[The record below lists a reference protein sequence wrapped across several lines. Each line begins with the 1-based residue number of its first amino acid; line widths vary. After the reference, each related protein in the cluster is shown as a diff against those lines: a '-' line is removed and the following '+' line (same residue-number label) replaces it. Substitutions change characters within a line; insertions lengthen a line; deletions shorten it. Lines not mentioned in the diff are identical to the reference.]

1 MLFGCQKSNINPNP
15 PWSRIQWIF
24 QKSGEFKLRMKI
36 AITGANSSVGLNLL
50 THIIA
55 ETDINVIAG
64 VRSDRA
70 MESLPSS
77 PQVDPRI
84 ISYNDP
90 AKLAEALKGADCIV
104 HLAGILIENKNTSYA
119 SANVDATEAVVK
131 AAQNLG
137 AKHIVFISVVGASKN
152 SSNAYFR
159 SKGLAEEFVKSSDI
173 PASIIRT
180 PILLGPNTA
189 GASSMI
195 GVASQAKTKILGGGR
210 YSMRPLDIDDLNQAI
225 LICCNSES
233 KEAKVHELVGPEPIS
248 YRDLIQK
255 TASMMNNKVE
265 IGSVPIAIAKLVAAI
280 SSRIKG
286 GGITPTV
293 IDVITMNEVVDSNAD
308 GELNITLTP
317 LQNTLEKILEH
328 KRTK

>member
-1 MLFGCQKSNINPNP
+1 
-15 PWSRIQWIF
+15 
-24 QKSGEFKLRMKI
+24 MKI
-36 AITGANSSVGLNLL
+36 AITGANSSVGLNLMN
-50 THIIA
+50 HIISA
-55 ETDINVIAG
+55 TDIDVIAG

-70 MESLPSS
+70 MQSLPSS
-77 PQVDPRI
+77 EQVDPRI
-84 ISYNDP
+84 ISYQEP
-90 AKLAEALKGADCIV
+90 GKLAAALEGADCIV
-104 HLAGILIENKNTSYA
+104 HLAGILIEDKNTSYA
-119 SANVDATEAVVK
+119 SANIDATEAVVK
-131 AAQNLG
+131 AAQQLG
-137 AKHIVFISVVGASKN
+137 VKHIVFISVVGASKD

-159 SKGLAEEFVKSSDI
+159 SKGLAEELVKNSGL

-195 GVASQAKTKILGGGR
+195 GAASQSKTKILGGGK

-225 LICCNSES
+225 LNCCNSGS
-233 KEAKVHELVGPEPIS
+233 TEAKLYELVGPEPIN

-255 TASMMNNKVE
+255 TASMMNNNVE
-265 IGSVPIAIAKLVAAI
+265 IGSLPVAIAKLVAAI

-293 IDVITMNEVVDSNAD
+293 IDVITMDEVVASNAD

-328 KRTK
+328 KKNK

>member
-1 MLFGCQKSNINPNP
+1 
-15 PWSRIQWIF
+15 
-24 QKSGEFKLRMKI
+24 MKI

-50 THIIA
+50 KHIVSS
-55 ETDINVIAG
+55 TDINVIAG
-64 VRSDRA
+64 VRSERA
-70 MESLPSS
+70 MKSLPSS

-84 ISYNDP
+84 ISYQDP
-90 AKLAEALKGADCIV
+90 AQLAAALEGADCIV
-104 HLAGILIENKNTSYA
+104 HLAGILIEDKNTSYK

-131 AAQNLG
+131 AAQQLNT
-137 AKHIVFISVVGASKN
+137 KHLVFISVVGASAD
-152 SSNAYFR
+152 SANAYFR
-159 SKGLAEEFVKSSDI
+159 SKGLAEEIVNKSGL

-189 GASSMI
+189 GASSII
-195 GVASQAKTKILGGGR
+195 GAATQSKTKILGGGK

-225 LICCNSES
+225 LNCCNSES
-233 KEAKVHELVGPEPIS
+233 TKAALYELVGPEPIS

-255 TASMMNNKVE
+255 TGSMMNNNVE
-265 IGSVPIAIAKLVAAI
+265 IGSVPIFLAKLVASI

-293 IDVITMNEVVDSNAD
+293 IDVITMDEVVADNAD
-308 GELNITLTP
+308 GALNISLTP

-328 KRTK
+328 KKNK

>member
-1 MLFGCQKSNINPNP
+1 
-15 PWSRIQWIF
+15 
-24 QKSGEFKLRMKI
+24 MKI

-50 THIIA
+50 NHIVSA
-55 ETDINVIAG
+55 TDIHVIAG

-70 MESLPSS
+70 MQSLPKS

-84 ISYNDP
+84 ISYQDP
-90 AKLAEALKGADCIV
+90 ALLASALEGADCIV
-104 HLAGILIENKNTSYA
+104 HLAGILIEDKNTSYA

-131 AAQNLG
+131 AAQQLK
-137 AKHIVFISVVGASKN
+137 AKHIVFISVVGASAG
-152 SSNAYFR
+152 SGNAYFR
-159 SKGLAEEFVKSSDI
+159 SKGLAEEHVKNSGL

-189 GASSMI
+189 GASSLI
-195 GVASQAKTKILGGGR
+195 GAAKQTKTKILGGGN

-225 LICCNSES
+225 LNCCNGDS
-233 KEAKVHELVGPEPIS
+233 KQANLYELVGPEPIS
-248 YRDLIQK
+248 YRDLIKK
-255 TASMMNNKVE
+255 TASMMNSNIE
-265 IGSVPIAIAKLVAAI
+265 IGSVPIALAKIVAAI

-293 IDVITMNEVVDSNAD
+293 IDVITMDEVVESNAD
-308 GELNITLTP
+308 GELNISLTP

-328 KRTK
+328 KKNK

>member
-1 MLFGCQKSNINPNP
+1 
-15 PWSRIQWIF
+15 
-24 QKSGEFKLRMKI
+24 MKI

-50 THIIA
+50 NHIVSA
-55 ETDINVIAG
+55 TDINVIAG
-64 VRSDRA
+64 VRSERA
-70 MESLPSS
+70 MKSLPNS

-84 ISYNDP
+84 ISYQDS
-90 AKLAEALKGADCIV
+90 AQLAAALEGADCIV
-104 HLAGILIENKNTSYA
+104 HLAGILIEDKNTSYT

-131 AAQNLG
+131 AAQQLN
-137 AKHIVFISVVGASKN
+137 AKHLVFISVVGASTN

-159 SKGLAEEFVKSSDI
+159 SKGLAEELVKSSGL

-195 GVASQAKTKILGGGR
+195 GAATQAKTKILGGGK

-225 LICCNSES
+225 LNCCNGSS
-233 KEAKVHELVGPEPIS
+233 TDAKSYELVGPEAIC

-255 TASMMNNKVE
+255 IAAMTNNNVE
-265 IGSVPIAIAKLVAAI
+265 IGSVPIPVAKIVAAI

-293 IDVITMNEVVDSNAD
+293 IDVITMDEVVDKNAD
-308 GELNITLTP
+308 SDLGISLTP

-328 KRTK
+328 KKSK

>member
-1 MLFGCQKSNINPNP
+1 
-15 PWSRIQWIF
+15 
-24 QKSGEFKLRMKI
+24 MKI
-36 AITGANSSVGLNLL
+36 ASTGANSSVGLNLL
-50 THIIA
+50 NHIVSA
-55 ETDINVIAG
+55 TDIDVIAG

-70 MESLPSS
+70 MKSLPSS
-77 PQVDPRI
+77 PQIDPRI
-84 ISYNDP
+84 INYQDLTQ
-90 AKLAEALKGADCIV
+90 LAAALEGADCIV
-104 HLAGILIENKNTSYA
+104 HLAGILIEDKNTSYA

-131 AAQNLG
+131 AAQKLDV
-137 AKHIVFISVVGASKN
+137 KHVVFISVVGASQG

-159 SKGLAEEFVKSSDI
+159 SKGLAEEFVMNSGLA
-173 PASIIRT
+173 ASVIRT

-195 GVASQAKTKILGGGR
+195 GAATQTKTKILGGGK

-225 LICCNSES
+225 LNCCKGDSL
-233 KEAKVHELVGPEPIS
+233 EAKLYELVGPESIS
-248 YRDLIQK
+248 YRDLILK
-255 TASMMNNKVE
+255 TAAMMNNSVE
-265 IGSVPIAIAKLVAAI
+265 IGSVPVAIAKLVAAI

-293 IDVITMNEVVDSNAD
+293 IDVITMDEVVDKNAD

-328 KRTK
+328 KKKK